1 MATER
6 EYVTYNEFAEG
17 LESVNPSAND
27 KAVLNVGGTGP
38 KSSVFSAI
46 AAFVHNTFAAFVN
59 ALTAKTSF
67 ANGDKIPVV
76 NGSTATAMEA
86 SKLLELTAQNALAG
100 NVAPAFDPTKPNDAG
115 GYAYYAGEVVA
126 NAGKNYRFKVNHSS
140 GAWNAS
146 QVTAINES
154 DFFGT
159 QKTTE
164 VFNFVSTG
172 SEIVQ
177 FVSTIPGELVKLEI
191 DASNWTNNNYPV
203 SGRIFF
209 IDGDSLQLP
218 QIYLGTTIP
227 NEYIFRASSTTTY
240 LHVRGDSGSRMQV
253 KAIHYGIL
261 DSHKFDGCSQ
271 GADLFEMG
279 NISVNPNAVYYSSST
294 SRLRSKQGIYLTAK
308 AGDYIEVTN
317 TNYYIGIGY
326 KYAGE
331 SNWTWS
337 NWLKRFRF
345 SKDGEFVL
353 LARLVNEATETFDNL
368 VQSFLVYT
376 QHGSCSYNARFVYE
390 QEKMQ
395 AVDSSILTKVKSV
408 SFTANSAAQTINL
421 GKIDDECWLHY
432 DTQEDV
438 DVSGVTDYYAFFVI
452 RLSNGVDGYGDVV
465 RADKSTG
472 ATTYSRIK
480 GSVYVPK
487 GYGNLQ
493 LYMRASSLTKPYL
506 IWIDNIPPVKVHYPS
521 FGSVKSVAHRGGQGR
536 PAARENTTA
545 AMRLAAIYG
554 YKYVETDLHTTSDG
568 YVVCFHDDA
577 IPNLGNIADL
587 TLAQVK
593 TYQPSGYL
601 LDPTIPTLEDLLQVC
616 KEYNLHPYLEIKGGG
631 NTTAYAAIAIVADY
645 GMLDSVT
652 WLCFTASY
660 LQTIRTA
667 YAKSRLGL
675 LGGSIDASLI
685 ASALALKNDSNEVFV
700 DVSDASNYA
709 LAKAENIPVE
719 VWTVSDLPAQ
729 HYVSGLTTNNAFPIT
744 GKYKGF

>member
-1 MATER
+1 MSMLFKRIKDWATSITAFR
-6 EYVTYNEFAEG
+6 TGDVIPVDG
-17 LESVNPSAND
+17 PS
-27 KAVLNVGGTGP
+27 G
-38 KSSVFSAI
+38 
-46 AAFVHNTFAAFVN
+46 
-59 ALTAKTSF
+59 TAK
-67 ANGDKIPVV
+67 
-76 NGSTATAMEA
+76 M
-86 SKLLELTAQNALAG
+86 SKDTLLELTAQNALVG

-115 GYAYYAGEVVA
+115 GYAYYVGEVVIYG
-126 NAGKNYRFKVNHSS
+126 GKIYRFKANHSS

-146 QVTAINES
+146 QVTAIDES
-154 DFFGT
+154 EFFGT

-172 SEIVQ
+172 VEIVQ
-177 FVSTIPGELVKLEI
+177 FISTIPGELVKLEI
-191 DASNWTNNNYPV
+191 DASNWTNDNFPA

-209 IDGDSLQLP
+209 IDGDSLKLP
-218 QIYLGTTIP
+218 QIYLGTAIP
-227 NEYIFRASSTTTY
+227 SEYVFRASSTTTY

-253 KAIHYGIL
+253 KATHYGFL

-279 NISVNPNAVYYSSST
+279 NITVNPTNIGYSDST
-294 SRLRSKQGIYLTAK
+294 SRLRSKRGVYLGAK

-317 TNYYIGIGY
+317 KNYYIGIGY

-331 SNWTWS
+331 STWAWS
-337 NWLKRFRF
+337 NWIKRFEF
-345 SKDGEFVL
+345 SRDGEFIL

-368 VQSFLVYT
+368 IQSFLVYT
-376 QHGSCSYNARFVYE
+376 QHGSCSDNARIVDK
-390 QEKMQ
+390 QEKIE
-395 AVDSSILTKVKSV
+395 AVDSSILTKIRSV
-408 SFTANSAAQTINL
+408 SFTANNASQTINL
-421 GKIDDECWLHY
+421 GQVDDECWLHY

-438 DVSGVTDYYAFFVI
+438 DVSGVTDGYAFFVI
-452 RLSNGVDGYGDVV
+452 RLSDGVNGYADVV
-465 RADKSTG
+465 RLNKPTG

-480 GSVYVPK
+480 NSVYIPK

-506 IWIDNIPPVKVHYPS
+506 VWIDKVPPIQVHYPS
-521 FGSVKSVAHRGGQGR
+521 FGSVKSVAHRGSQGR
-536 PAARENTTA
+536 IMARENTTA

-593 TYQPSGYL
+593 TYQPTIFL
-601 LDPTIPTLEDLLQVC
+601 LDPTIPTLEELLQVC

-631 NTTAYAAIAIVADY
+631 DTTASAAIAIVADY

-652 WLCFTASY
+652 WLSFTASY

-675 LGGSIDASLI
+675 LGGSIDSSLI
-685 ASALALKNDSNEVFV
+685 TSAQALKNDANEVFV
-700 DVSDASNYA
+700 DVNDASNYA
-709 LAKAENIPVE
+709 LAKADNIPVE